1 MSEPTEPP
9 PPATPATAAAAPGP
23 AAPGPAAEDRFHA
36 FLVLWGSQTLSL
48 FGTMVSQF
56 AVNIWLARDLYPLAA
71 QKPQLALA
79 LTATGFATTGPLIF
93 AMPIAGAFADRH
105 DRRRILITTNSLLAL
120 LSLVLVALTAS
131 HRLVLPVAVLLLLGY
146 SLGSSFHS
154 AAFDSSYGRFVRE
167 GDLPRASGMMMTS
180 FGLAQ
185 LLAPP
190 LAAALIGLPAL
201 LGGPGRLPPWLVN
214 GIPFAFAADALSFMI
229 AACTAMALRFPAM
242 PVVPGPRVSLL
253 EDARAGLR
261 WVLRRRPFV
270 WLISFGS
277 LANFTFAPLMVLLPL
292 LARDHVAADAARRHL
307 PFEAVLALV
316 NTAGGLGGVVG
327 GVVVSIVGLRG
338 MRKTVVM
345 AVCLVVLGVGET
357 IAGLATTV
365 WGLAAGMFVGELL
378 VAPLNTA
385 SFTLWQSLTP
395 PHLLARALATRRFI
409 AQSAFPIGTVIAGWM
424 AAIFE
429 PWIVVTL
436 SGALLALWTALQLA
450 GPGFRTLEERMREAA
465 AQPD

>member
-1 MSEPTEPP
+1 MSESLD
-9 PPATPATAAAAPGP
+9 PGP
-23 AAPGPAAEDRFHA
+23 APPAPVVENRFRA

-56 AVNIWLARDLYPLAA
+56 AVSIWLARDLYPLAA

-79 LTATGFATTGPLIF
+79 LTATSFATAGPLIF

-105 DRRRILITTNSLLAL
+105 DRRRILITANTLLAL
-120 LSLVLVALTAS
+120 LSLVLVALTATY
-131 HRLVLPVAVLLLLGY
+131 HLVLPIAVLLLLGY
-146 SLGSSFHS
+146 SLLSSFHS

-190 LAAALIGLPAL
+190 LAAALIGLPVL
-201 LGGPGRLPPWLVN
+201 LGGSGKLPPWLVD
-214 GIPFAFAADALSFMI
+214 GIPFAFAADAVSFGI
-229 AACTAMALRFPAM
+229 AACTALALRFPAM
-242 PVVPGPRVSLL
+242 PVVPGPRASLIA
-253 EDARAGLR
+253 DARAGLD

-292 LARDHVAADAARRHL
+292 LARDHVAADAARHHM
-307 PFEAVLALV
+307 PFQNVLALV
-316 NTAGGLGGVVG
+316 TTAGGLGGVLG
-327 GVVVSIVGLRG
+327 GVAVSIFGLRRW
-338 MRKTVVM
+338 RKTVVM
-345 AVCLVVLGVGET
+345 AICLVMLGVGEV
-357 IAGLATTV
+357 IAGLAPTV
-365 WGLAAGMFVGELL
+365 WGLATGMFVGELL

-395 PHLLARALATRRFI
+395 PHMLARALATRRFI
-409 AQSAFPIGTVIAGWM
+409 AQSAFPIGTVVAGW
-424 AAIFE
+424 AAAVFE
-429 PWIVVTL
+429 PWLVVTL
-436 SGALLALWTALQLA
+436 SGALLALWIAAQLA
-450 GPGFRTLEERMREAA
+450 GPGFHTLEDRMREAA
-465 AQPD
+465 QAD